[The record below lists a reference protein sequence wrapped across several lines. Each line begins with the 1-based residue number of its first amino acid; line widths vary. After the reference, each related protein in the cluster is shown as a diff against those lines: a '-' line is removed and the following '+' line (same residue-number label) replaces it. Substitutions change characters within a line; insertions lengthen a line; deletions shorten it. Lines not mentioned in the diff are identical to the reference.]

1 MHTSLPSKSSLKHRG
16 VSLLEV
22 LVAIGVTAIG
32 LLGVMTLIPLGGA
45 QARQGQIYDRSVV
58 VGESAMAEVRARQ
71 MVYSPRWIKADGTAP
86 TQLPVCIDPRGVAA
100 GLGPTFP
107 LNEVNNQIPR
117 MTRVTLR
124 DPNGGVM
131 GAAAA
136 EHIFTSMDDLSV
148 GEPRDRSLPPLQ
160 LWSIAGDATDS
171 SNFVRRQFK
180 GSMTWMVTVQGYHF
194 GTTILPTTSMHP
206 SLFKVH
212 VVVFNNRIVLS
223 DATTE
228 YQAEVLEIP
237 GGGVSGGDITVNF
250 LTALEDQFKVPEN
263 EWVMLSGKH
272 VLNQNNPDQ
281 WVPVHEWYRVL
292 AADPD
297 PALPTK
303 YYLTLAGPDWNVP
316 ANLTQL
322 TFIRGTV
329 AVYTRNMK
337 LETSSLWAN

>member
-100 GLGPTFP
+100 GLGPAFP
-107 LNEVNNQIPR
+107 QTALHPQIPQ
-117 MTRVTLR
+117 MTRVSLR
-124 DPNGGVM
+124 VDANSNTPLS
-131 GAAAA
+131 AAAA
-136 EHIFTSMDDLSV
+136 DYIFTSMDDLSV

-180 GSMTWMVTVQGYHF
+180 GSMTWMVTVQGNYPYP
-194 GTTILPTTSMHP
+194 GLAPNR
-206 SLFKVH
+206 SLYKVH
-212 VVVFNNRIVLS
+212 VVVFNDRIINS
-223 DATTE
+223 DLTTE
-228 YQAEVLEIP
+228 YQAEVENIP

-250 LTALEDQFKVPEN
+250 VTALEDQFKLPEN
-263 EWVMLSGKH
+263 QWVMLSGRWVH
-272 VLNQNNPDQ
+272 PNDQSQ
-281 WVPVHEWYRVL
+281 WVPIHEWYRVL